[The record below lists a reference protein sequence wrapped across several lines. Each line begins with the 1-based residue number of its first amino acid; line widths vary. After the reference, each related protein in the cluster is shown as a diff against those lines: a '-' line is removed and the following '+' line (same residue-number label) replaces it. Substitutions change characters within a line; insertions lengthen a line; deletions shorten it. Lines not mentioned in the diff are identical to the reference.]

1 MKRIVFVLGIT
12 ASFAV
17 MGCLKEDKVEPCVVK
32 TLEQDKVI
40 MTKFA
45 ADSSITATEDPT
57 GLFYQIIEPGTGATP
72 TATSTVTV
80 RYVGRFT
87 DNGQRVDAS
96 NLDKDVSFPLDGVIR
111 GWTIGIPKI
120 KAGGKIKMI
129 IPSSLGYGC
138 SQGTR
143 TNQPLYFYVELLS
156 VK

>member
-1 MKRIVFVLGIT
+1 MKRIFFVLGII
-12 ASFAV
+12 ALFAIG
-17 MGCLKEDKVEPCVVK
+17 GCLKEDKVEPCVPR
-32 TLEQDKVI
+32 TLEQDKPV
-40 MTKFA
+40 MTQFA
-45 ADSSITATEDPT
+45 ADSAITVTEDPT
-57 GLFYQIIEPGTGATP
+57 GLFYQVIDPGTGAAP

-80 RYVGRFT
+80 KYVGRYT

-96 NLDKDVSFPLDGVIR
+96 NLDREVSFTLNGVIQ

-138 SQGTR
+138 YQGTR
-143 TNQPLYFYVELLS
+143 MNQPLYFYVELIS